1 MNAQVTRCIKS
12 VGLTLQPRLF
22 TIRTV
27 PCAISFLPRSGVL
40 RFSRFEPSRK
50 LSSTRNFFK
59 EARGT
64 RDGWM
69 DQGVPDVY
77 KWNEQMDELA
87 ERSKTDLRVIEE
99 WACLLNEGVAA
110 KLPNI
115 EDTLIRHAELS
126 LNLAIYM
133 EKVRSDYE
141 EDEMDEM
148 DEEEMDGMDEEEM
161 DEMDEEEMDGMDE
174 EEIEGLTAEEK
185 TPWTKEK
192 EEESKLED
200 VADEELA
207 NEGAGDCRAQR
218 GGSQVLIYLGAM

>member
-1 MNAQVTRCIKS
+1 M
-12 VGLTLQPRLF
+12 
-22 TIRTV
+22 
-27 PCAISFLPRSGVL
+27 
-40 RFSRFEPSRK
+40 
-50 LSSTRNFFK
+50 
-59 EARGT
+59 
-64 RDGWM
+64 
-69 DQGVPDVY
+69 PDVY

-133 EKVRSDYE
+133 EKVQSDFE

-148 DEEEMDGMDEEEM
+148 DE
-161 DEMDEEEMDGMDE
+161 MDE
-174 EEIEGLTAEEK
+174 EEIEGSTAEEK
-185 TPWTKEK
+185 TPRTKEK

-207 NEGAGDCRAQR
+207 NELKREQGIVERSGMGRKF
-218 GGSQVLIYLGAM
+218 